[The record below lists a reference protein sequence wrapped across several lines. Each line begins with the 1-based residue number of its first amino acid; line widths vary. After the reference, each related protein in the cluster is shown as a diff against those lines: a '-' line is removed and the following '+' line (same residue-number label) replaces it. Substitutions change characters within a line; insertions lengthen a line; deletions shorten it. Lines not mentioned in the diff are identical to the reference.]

1 MFVRVVMQLADR
13 PVGKRQAHI
22 RGPLL
27 GHLDE
32 ALELKRTQLR
42 GTTGRVGRTFKA
54 SKPGPVEFGQT
65 AIGGVL
71 GATHLARGGQHAHPA
86 ADQPDQ
92 LVALGHPLGQLAIVQ
107 FGFKHLFLAA
117 PEAAQL

>member
-1 MFVRVVMQLADR
+1 MQLADR
-13 PVGKRQAHI
+13 PVGERQAHI
-22 RGPLL
+22 CRPFL

-42 GTTGRVGRTFKA
+42 GPAGRVGRTFKA
-54 SKPGPVEFGQT
+54 PKPRPVEFGQT
-65 AIGGVL
+65 AVGGIL
-71 GATHLARGGQHAHPA
+71 GATDLARGGQHAQPA

-92 LVALGHPLGQLAIVQ
+92 LVTLGHPLRQLAIVQ
-107 FGFKHLFLAA
+107 LGFEHLFLAA

>member
-1 MFVRVVMQLADR
+1 MLARVIMQLADR
-13 PVGKRQAHI
+13 PVGERQAHI
-22 RGPLL
+22 CRPRL

-42 GTTGRVGRTFKA
+42 GPAGRVGRAFKA
-54 SKPGPVEFGQT
+54 SKPGSVEFGQT
-65 AIGGVL
+65 AVGGVL
-71 GATHLARGGQHAHPA
+71 GTTQLARSGQHAHPA

-92 LVALGHPLGQLAIVQ
+92 LVALGHPLRQLAIVHL
-107 FGFKHLFLAA
+107 GFEHLFLAA